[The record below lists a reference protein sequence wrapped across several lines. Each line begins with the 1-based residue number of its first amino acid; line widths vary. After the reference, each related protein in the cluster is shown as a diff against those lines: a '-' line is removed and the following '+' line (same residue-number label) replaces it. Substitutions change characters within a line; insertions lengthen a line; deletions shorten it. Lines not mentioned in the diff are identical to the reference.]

1 MTILD
6 TMGKK
11 QLLVLVILSLTTS
24 SLQDITDKNVDT
36 QEESPLA
43 DVAKEILKEKN
54 LENIGGMVN
63 SFMQS
68 GGAKQLMDGVLQ
80 NLATNENSQQLLEG
94 LGNILQNV
102 GSADRKVS
110 QKKSN
115 GDVNPME
122 LLSGLGSLVG
132 AMQGGG
138 DGQANPA
145 ALLQGLGSIL
155 GAANGGDGNNAGD
168 LIQGIGSLLGGA
180 SQKNNKEAGDANPT
194 AALLQGL
201 GSILGTAASNKEGGK
216 GDSLMQSLGALMGG
230 GEGGLN
236 PELIGN
242 MMNMFAN
249 SQPEAGEKRSSKRAE
264 KKGKKPKKAVE
275 KKISIGDSEKNAGD
289 FGPGID
295 DRNKVK
301 DEELKD
307 GEKSID
313 DINSVESQ
321 LPDDRHRV
329 KNQPTKSGDDID
341 STNNPQ
347 IKNKKKGKKK
357 SGSSFVNPLDAIS
370 KSRSGLDLAVH
381 LENIPLYFKLA
392 KSFGGPELKRYL
404 DPVDDIMELYQDIS
418 KTGGGFDL
426 SKVIKKL
433 GKIYKAI
440 MDIVIPLLPPR
451 LPSSVDP
458 SASSGDDFGNLVNM
472 ATNLLGQG
480 QEDGNGDSNFM
491 GLLPMI
497 MRTIGAFTGE
507 EAQARSGSHSEH
519 SGILP
524 PALEK
529 VHVLY
534 DIFMNSEM
542 GKYVVGFV
550 SNQKAFKL
558 FQDENGTFSFDKFVE
573 MIENHSFRRHW
584 IQQVTNKLIQS
595 LKLVSDE
602 KTYKKY
608 IGMGITFANSFLANS
623 GFPKDTLID
632 MNKPAKS
639 ITNFA
644 NYAAWKFLD
653 TKLDSAEYVEP
664 FVKYTQDILKMA
676 KSSIKLGT
684 QNRELQDKLTDTI
697 NMEIIEPLTRV
708 NRAYRFAKTQ
718 PQCDRY
724 IFCLINEKEAPNEP
738 GTLPTMKKALYKG
751 TSLVATWFLTS
762 HTKTSYWDLY
772 EVIVNTNNCNLYYN
786 DLCNGF
792 YHEEIK
798 ATTEYVH
805 NEL

>member
-264 KKGKKPKKAVE
+264 KKGKKPKK
-275 KKISIGDSEKNAGD
+275 
-289 FGPGID
+289 
-295 DRNKVK
+295 
-301 DEELKD
+301 
-307 GEKSID
+307 
-313 DINSVESQ
+313 
-321 LPDDRHRV
+321 
-329 KNQPTKSGDDID
+329 
-341 STNNPQ
+341 
-347 IKNKKKGKKK
+347 
-357 SGSSFVNPLDAIS
+357 
-370 KSRSGLDLAVH
+370 
-381 LENIPLYFKLA
+381 
-392 KSFGGPELKRYL
+392 
-404 DPVDDIMELYQDIS
+404 
-418 KTGGGFDL
+418 
-426 SKVIKKL
+426 
-433 GKIYKAI
+433 
-440 MDIVIPLLPPR
+440 
-451 LPSSVDP
+451 VDP